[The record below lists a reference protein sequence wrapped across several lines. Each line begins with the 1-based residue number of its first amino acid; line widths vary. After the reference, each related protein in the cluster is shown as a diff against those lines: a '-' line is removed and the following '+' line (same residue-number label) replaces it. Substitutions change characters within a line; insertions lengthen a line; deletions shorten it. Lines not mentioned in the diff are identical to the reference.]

1 MRIAALLWMS
11 ALMTNAAFAA
21 STAFAQGSGQAIAA
35 MDHVA
40 ISVADADRSA
50 KFYERLFGFTP
61 VPAPVPMA
69 RWLVMA
75 NGVMLH
81 IVGNRRAPAAHDR
94 WDHIALA
101 CADLD
106 IFIGKLDALG
116 IAWTNIAGQHV
127 PQVRADGIRQIFIQD
142 PDGYWI
148 EVNDAAKK
156 P

>member
-1 MRIAALLWMS
+1 MRTLASMMAAMLLVS
-11 ALMTNAAFAA
+11 SSGSFAA
-21 STAFAQGSGQAIAA
+21 SASAPFVAA

-50 KFYERLFGFTP
+50 AFYSDVFGFKQ

-81 IVGNRRAPAAHDR
+81 IVGNRKAPSEHSR
-94 WDHIALA
+94 WDHLALA
-101 CADLD
+101 CADMD
-106 IFIGKLDALG
+106 AIISKLNARHV
-116 IAWTNIAGQHV
+116 AWTNMEGGHV
-127 PQVRADGIRQIFIQD
+127 PQVRSDGVKQIFVQD

-148 EVNDAAKK
+148 EINDAAK
-156 P
+156 PR